1 MPRTII
7 IIGAGEVGFHI
18 ARRLSEEGQ
27 DVVLIDKD
35 PEKIRRINE
44 NLDIQA
50 NLGSGTSPRLLK
62 ECRIETADM
71 LVAATDS
78 DEVNLIS
85 CLLARN
91 LNPHLIK
98 IARVRNPEYMEEAS
112 LFGQNFLGI
121 DRVINPELEMAQT
134 ILNLT
139 EIPGAAEVISFVGG
153 RIKLI
158 GMTVPHGSPVANRR
172 LSSFRGPEENLLV
185 GAIVRGD
192 QVIIPRGEDT
202 IRPDDLIYVVVRQ
215 ERLKDALRLVGI
227 REEPLRRAII
237 IGAGQAGSA
246 LARALDER
254 RVNVKIIDRDA
265 ERCARL
271 AETLDRVLVIKG
283 DGSDKA
289 LLEEENVS
297 DADFVIAITGEEDT
311 NVLISLLCKK
321 LGAKRTITR
330 VSKSSYV
337 PILSQIGIDSVVS
350 SRLSAVQA
358 ILRYIRRGKIVS
370 VVPLKGEFAEAIEAE
385 ALETSDIVNTPL
397 SRVKFPKGAIVGALV
412 RGEEVIIPRGDTIV
426 QPKDRLIIFA
436 LQRVVPKIEKLL
448 TVKLEYF

>member
-1 MPRTII
+1 
-7 IIGAGEVGFHI
+7 
-18 ARRLSEEGQ
+18 
-27 DVVLIDKD
+27 
-35 PEKIRRINE
+35 
-44 NLDIQA
+44 
-50 NLGSGTSPRLLK
+50 
-62 ECRIETADM
+62 
-71 LVAATDS
+71 
-78 DEVNLIS
+78 
-85 CLLARN
+85 
-91 LNPHLIK
+91 
-98 IARVRNPEYMEEAS
+98 
-112 LFGQNFLGI
+112 
-121 DRVINPELEMAQT
+121 
-134 ILNLT
+134 
-139 EIPGAAEVISFVGG
+139 
-153 RIKLI
+153 
-158 GMTVPHGSPVANRR
+158 
-172 LSSFRGPEENLLV
+172 
-185 GAIVRGD
+185 
-192 QVIIPRGEDT
+192 
-202 IRPDDLIYVVVRQ
+202 VVVRQ

-337 PILSQIGIDSVVS
+337 PILSEIGIDSVVS